1 MSRRL
6 HQVLIGGVSCSTN
19 ENAEMG
25 VMRCRRKRGAGRV
38 GVERRSSGKGEG
50 GTISRSKS

>member
-6 HQVLIGGVSCSTN
+6 HQVLIGGASCSTN

-25 VMRCRRKRGAGRV
+25 VMRCRRKRDAGR
-38 GVERRSSGKGEG
+38 GGGGEEEQRKGG
-50 GTISRSKS
+50 GRDNQ

>member
-25 VMRCRRKRGAGRV
+25 VMRSRRKRDAGRG

>member
-6 HQVLIGGVSCSTN
+6 HQVLIGGASCSTN

-25 VMRCRRKRGAGRV
+25 VMRSRRKRGAGR
-38 GVERRSSGKGEG
+38 GGGGEEEQRKGG
-50 GTISRSKS
+50 GRDNQQK